1 MGLGPGTTVSFG
13 PEEHTP
19 RISASPPHSEFQ
31 TMRETADLSSS
42 CRQISFQKPKNFVAP
57 LPPENELNV
66 LKKLVTAQMWL
77 DVPQKLATPQMFDV
91 SRPQSFLLDTNFL
104 RKKKKLAWNS
114 DVPELAT
121 WTRATRG

>member
-77 DVPQKLATPQMFDV
+77 DVPQKLATPQICDV
-91 SRPQSFLLDTNFL
+91 SRLHTDSL